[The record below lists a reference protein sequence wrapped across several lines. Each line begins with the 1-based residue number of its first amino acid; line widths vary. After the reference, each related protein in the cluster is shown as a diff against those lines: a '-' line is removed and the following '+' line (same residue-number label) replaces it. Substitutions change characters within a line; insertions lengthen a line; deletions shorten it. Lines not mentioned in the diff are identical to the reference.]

1 MFALTDT
8 AIDVNG
14 VSGAVRRAEAGA
26 VITFEGVT
34 RNHHDGKGV
43 VHLEYEA
50 YRGMAEAEM
59 EAIGIQTVSMWP
71 GALVAIVHRIG
82 VVGVGEPSV
91 VIAVS
96 APHRDEAYA
105 ASRFVIDTLKAKV
118 PVWKKEVYL
127 DGSAWKANAEVVDES
142 SS

>member
-8 AIDVNG
+8 AIDVAR
-14 VSGAVRRAEAGA
+14 VSAAVRRAEAGA
-26 VITFEGVT
+26 VIIFEGVT

-50 YRGMAEAEM
+50 YSGMAEAEM
-59 EAIGIQTVSMWP
+59 KAIGVQVASKWH
-71 GALVAIVHRIG
+71 GARLAMVHRTG
-82 VVGVGEPSV
+82 VVGVGEASV

-105 ASRFVIDTLKAKV
+105 ASRFAIDALKAKV
-118 PVWKKEVYL
+118 PVWKKEIYA
-127 DGSAWKANAEVVDES
+127 DGSAWKTNAEAVHEPS
-142 SS
+142 A